1 MKNTRCG
8 VYDINRSTPE
18 GYLLLGALARLCV
31 LDRRVGGMK
40 QQLELCRRAADL
52 QSTDILNVPI
62 ADVGFSLRTFNVLK
76 RAGIETIGGLVK
88 YTEDE
93 LLHIRNLGR
102 ATLCE
107 IKGVLSHFGL
117 CLTEDIFT

>member
-1 MKNTRCG
+1 MENTRGG
-8 VYDINRSTPE
+8 VYDINRSIPE

-40 QQLELCRRAADL
+40 QQLELCRRAANL
-52 QSTDILNVPI
+52 QRADMLNVPI
-62 ADVGFSLRTFNVLK
+62 VDLGFSCRTFNVLK
-76 RAGIETIGGLVK
+76 RADIETIGDLVE

-93 LLHIRNLGR
+93 LLHIRNLGKACLR
-102 ATLCE
+102 E
-107 IKGVLSHFGL
+107 IKDKLNHFGL